1 MYIFLFKIVV
11 NSLHIYGLIK
21 VNFTQLDEC
30 IELLDAMEIG
40 LNLSDYEQET
50 NERTE
55 ENFN

>member
-1 MYIFLFKIVV
+1 MYIFLFKPVV

-21 VNFTQLDEC
+21 VNLTQLDEC
-30 IELLDAMEIG
+30 LELLDAMEIG
-40 LNLSDYEQET
+40 FNLSDYEQET

>member
-1 MYIFLFKIVV
+1 MYIFLFKTVV

-21 VNFTQLDEC
+21 VNLTQLDEC
-30 IELLDAMEIG
+30 LELLDAMEIG
-40 LNLSDYEQET
+40 FNLSDYEQET

>member
-1 MYIFLFKIVV
+1 MYIFLFKAVV

-21 VNFTQLDEC
+21 VNLTQLDEC
-30 IELLDAMEIG
+30 LELLDAMEIG
-40 LNLSDYEQET
+40 FNLSDYEQET